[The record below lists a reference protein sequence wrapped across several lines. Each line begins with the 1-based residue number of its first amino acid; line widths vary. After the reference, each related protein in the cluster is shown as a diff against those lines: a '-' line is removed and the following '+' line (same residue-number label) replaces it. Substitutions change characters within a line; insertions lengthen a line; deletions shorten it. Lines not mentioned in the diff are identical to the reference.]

1 MVRFKAVWGPS
12 RTEKKAWGMKWMFSA
27 MLMDGSIRG
36 YTLRFFSDSRRFSVK
51 AHTSGSA
58 RADADRLAERDLFSL
73 PELQRGELVEG
84 ARVTDI
90 LRSKLSPEH
99 VAAAAASAITYR
111 RSR

>member
-12 RTEKKAWGMKWMFSA
+12 RTVTKAWGMKWKFSCL
-27 MLMDGSIRG
+27 LMDGSIRG
-36 YTLRFFSDSRRFSVK
+36 YTLRFFFDSRRFSVK

-58 RADADRLAERDLFSL
+58 RTDADRLAERDLLSL
-73 PELQRGELVEG
+73 PEMQRGELVEG

-99 VAAAAASAITYR
+99 IAAAAASAITH
-111 RSR
+111 RSSR